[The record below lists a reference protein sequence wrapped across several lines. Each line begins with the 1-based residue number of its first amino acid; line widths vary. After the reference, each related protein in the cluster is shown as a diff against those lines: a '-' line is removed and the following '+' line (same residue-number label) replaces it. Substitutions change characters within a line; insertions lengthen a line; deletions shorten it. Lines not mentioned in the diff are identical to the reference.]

1 MPISLSL
8 EDKRTADRAI
18 GIKEELKQSWN
29 ARDEMMAKDRQLLM
43 MQYKKRVIPFE
54 LVLSNDIAVQHAFSI
69 AILGGKPPI
78 FRLPITLQDQEERD
92 KMNRSER
99 FITGVWRE
107 ADKNHRSAGHNPLLY
122 DILFFATL
130 GSVALFP
137 LIVRQPKKPP
147 QFFIYVYD
155 PINCYPDYGEQGLLR
170 FARSHVAT
178 PKDAVTQAI
187 AQGWDV
193 SKINTE
199 GKGVEIDNIW
209 EREDDEDGTRIYN
222 TVVVGGA
229 PVKPRTLHTQF
240 DHIPIIMQPM
250 NGVPMQPYM
259 SPFTNQ
265 QDTVGNRAG
274 TADWGR
280 PVYHMNRDIVPA
292 FDRNLTYMAE
302 ISRNHALPKYK
313 YVSEGGIQTM
323 SVKDWNE
330 AMVINLAQGEDIA
343 PLVPATSPRE
353 REGIL
358 QMLENKIQQGSL
370 SRLAM
375 GMLDLEISGVTL
387 ERATS
392 QARAILEPYLTG
404 VQNALADC
412 ETSLMGQLKRSK
424 GNAKIKIATR
434 QAQLGP
440 EMGYLVEDFGK
451 EDIPDTSYL
460 EVTLPMNLP
469 DNRMFKLTMARTAKP
484 GNDPLLPDRTI
495 REQLLD
501 VQDEALM
508 ERLLDEDSTK
518 RSPAILAIRQ
528 MAGMRRMIEEW
539 KLDPERFPEEIEEAE
554 AALEIMRQE
563 FRQIIAPRQQPATD
577 LEARRREPSPSEQP
591 PEESAVP
598 PGLADLTLN
607 RTSAIPQQNN
617 GRARIAAIMRGDA

>member
-209 EREDDEDGTRIYN
+209 EREDDEDGTRCS
-222 TVVVGGA
+222 GR
-229 PVKPRTLHTQF
+229 RT
-240 DHIPIIMQPM
+240 
-250 NGVPMQPYM
+250 
-259 SPFTNQ
+259 
-265 QDTVGNRAG
+265 R
-274 TADWGR
+274 
-280 PVYHMNRDIVPA
+280 
-292 FDRNLTYMAE
+292 
-302 ISRNHALPKYK
+302 
-313 YVSEGGIQTM
+313 
-323 SVKDWNE
+323 
-330 AMVINLAQGEDIA
+330 
-343 PLVPATSPRE
+343 
-353 REGIL
+353 
-358 QMLENKIQQGSL
+358 
-370 SRLAM
+370 
-375 GMLDLEISGVTL
+375 
-387 ERATS
+387 
-392 QARAILEPYLTG
+392 
-404 VQNALADC
+404 
-412 ETSLMGQLKRSK
+412 
-424 GNAKIKIATR
+424 
-434 QAQLGP
+434 
-440 EMGYLVEDFGK
+440 
-451 EDIPDTSYL
+451 
-460 EVTLPMNLP
+460 
-469 DNRMFKLTMARTAKP
+469 
-484 GNDPLLPDRTI
+484 
-495 REQLLD
+495 
-501 VQDEALM
+501 
-508 ERLLDEDSTK
+508 
-518 RSPAILAIRQ
+518 
-528 MAGMRRMIEEW
+528 
-539 KLDPERFPEEIEEAE
+539 
-554 AALEIMRQE
+554 
-563 FRQIIAPRQQPATD
+563 
-577 LEARRREPSPSEQP
+577 
-591 PEESAVP
+591 
-598 PGLADLTLN
+598 
-607 RTSAIPQQNN
+607 
-617 GRARIAAIMRGDA
+617 